1 MQNLENKHERKE
13 PNKKIVVL
21 DGYTENP
28 GDLSWEELA
37 KLGDLTVYD
46 RTSLTDEDEVIAR
59 LQGAEVAVTNKTPIT
74 KRVID
79 ACPELKYITML
90 ATGYNVVD
98 YQYAKEKGIPLSNI
112 PTYGTASVGQ
122 FAIAM
127 LLEICH
133 HVAYHSQTVHEG
145 KWERCADWCY
155 WDYPLIEL
163 AGKTMG
169 IIGFGRIGQQT
180 GKVAKALGMQIL
192 AYDNYPSESGRAIG
206 EYVDLDTLLA
216 SSDVIALHCPLF
228 PETQG
233 IINRDTIAK
242 MKDGVILLN
251 NSRGPLVVEQD
262 LADALNSGK
271 IYAAGLDVVSTEPIR
286 GDNPLLKAKN
296 CILTPHISWAPKE
309 SRQRIMDTA
318 VENVRAYL
326 DGKPIRV
333 VNP

>member
-1 MQNLENKHERKE
+1 M
-13 PNKKIVVL
+13 KIVIL

-28 GDLSWEELA
+28 GDLSWEELG

-46 RTSLTDEDEVIAR
+46 RTPESEIISRIGDAEIVI
-59 LQGAEVAVTNKTPIT
+59 TNKTPLT
-74 KRVID
+74 RATLD
-79 ACPELKYITML
+79 ACPNIRYIAVL

-98 YQYAKEKGIPLSNI
+98 IAAAKEKGIPVSNV

-133 HVAYHSQTVHEG
+133 HVAHHSQTVYEG
-145 KWERCADWCY
+145 KWNACADWCY

-163 AGKTMG
+163 DGKTMG
-169 IIGFGRIGQQT
+169 IIGFGRIGQTT
-180 GKVAKALGMQIL
+180 GKIARAMGMKVL
-192 AYDNYPSESGRAIG
+192 AYDSFPSESGKAIA

-216 SSDVIALHCPLF
+216 SSDVVALHCPLF

-233 IINRDTIAK
+233 IINKDTIAK

-251 NSRGPLVVEQD
+251 NSRGPLIVEQD
-262 LADALNSGK
+262 VADALNSGK

-286 GDNPLLKAKN
+286 NDNPLLKAKN
-296 CILTPHISWAPKE
+296 CIITPHISWAPKE
-309 SRQRIMDTA
+309 SRQRIMDCT
-318 VENVRAYL
+318 VSNVLSFLNGA
-326 DGKPIRV
+326 PANV
-333 VNP
+333 VNK